1 MEEVVWRKAGEER
14 CERSYRPLASAGE
27 TVDTKITEKKALPV
41 NLQTIDM
48 TMSTVCPVGVLGA
61 CPVEAVPVGGLGACP
76 QLNRRETANAK
87 MNERHLI
94 GQSMQN
100 PFMPNSNFA
109 TDIEVQM
116 NFLTPQ
122 KGSF

>member
-27 TVDTKITEKKALPV
+27 TVVDAFATEKKALPV
-41 NLQTIDM
+41 NLQPIDM
-48 TMSTVCPVGVLGA
+48 PACSVGVLGA
-61 CPVEAVPVGGLGACP
+61 CPVEAGPVGGLGACP

-94 GQSMQN
+94 GQSLQN
-100 PFMPNSNFA
+100 PFMPNSNYA
-109 TDIEVQM
+109 ADLEAQM

-122 KGSF
+122 KGSH

>member
-48 TMSTVCPVGVLGA
+48 TACSAAACSAAA
-61 CPVEAVPVGGLGACP
+61 CPVVACLVGVLGACP

-122 KGSF
+122 KVSF

>member
-14 CERSYRPLASAGE
+14 CERSYRSLASTGE
-27 TVDTKITEKKALPV
+27 AFATEKKALPGS
-41 NLQTIDM
+41 LQTIDM
-48 TMSTVCPVGVLGA
+48 AACSAAAGHVEAGLGACPVVACLVGVLGA
-61 CPVEAVPVGGLGACP
+61 CP
-76 QLNRRETANAK
+76 QLNKRETANAK

>member
-14 CERSYRPLASAGE
+14 CERSYRPLAIAGE
-27 TVDTKITEKKALPV
+27 TFEAKITEKKALPV
-41 NLQTIDM
+41 NLHTIDM
-48 TMSTVCPVGVLGA
+48 HA
-61 CPVEAVPVGGLGACP
+61 CPVGGLGACP

>member
-14 CERSYRPLASAGE
+14 CERSYRPLAIAGE
-27 TVDTKITEKKALPV
+27 TFEAKITEKKALPV
-41 NLQTIDM
+41 NLHTIDM
-48 TMSTVCPVGVLGA
+48 HACPVGVLGA
-61 CPVEAVPVGGLGACP
+61 CPVEAGPVGGLGACP